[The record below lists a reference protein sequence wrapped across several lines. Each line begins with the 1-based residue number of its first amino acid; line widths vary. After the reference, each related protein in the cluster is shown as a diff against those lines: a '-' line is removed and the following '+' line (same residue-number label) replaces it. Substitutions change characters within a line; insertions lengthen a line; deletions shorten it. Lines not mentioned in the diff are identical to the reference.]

1 MERMKFDEQGKLIG
15 IDNNFINPQLENQ
28 GEIKYEKSNSN
39 LSTSQDLLFLKEDNT
54 VYDTSK
60 DSKFWSFYS
69 QEGPLNPIKY
79 SNGKSQEDIVKEVSK
94 LIEEGKKIIFIH
106 GGCGTGKSSI
116 ALNLA
121 RLFGKSSIVVPVK
134 NLQKQYEND
143 YSNKKYLLNKEGKKM
158 KIAIITGRDN
168 HDSIIEPGTSC
179 SAQFLP
185 DTIAIA
191 EKNRKL
197 LIQYYQDNPLIKNK
211 NAIPMIKLLRRISI
225 APSNPHWS
233 PIYSSDYVLSQLS
246 DAKKKNYRGV
256 SGKEYIFYHR
266 KPGCSYYDQ
275 FQAYINA
282 DILVFNSP
290 KYLIEMAFGR
300 KPESALDIID
310 EADAFL
316 DNLSKQETLDL
327 SNLYSSLNYIYPES
341 RFDEDNLQKIKELI
355 SLEIKNKKSLGIN
368 EDETF
373 PLKSTFTGK
382 ALAILLRSN
391 SLKMEISLSET
402 NYSNEALEIALN
414 FEDTFEETF
423 IAYSKKDEN
432 IQAHL
437 VTTNVAK
444 KFADIC
450 NKTKALILM
459 SGTLH
464 SPEVLKNVFGVK
476 DFAIV
481 EAETKMPGEIELSR
495 LETAFDCSKKYL
507 DIPGNRKKYLLALS
521 ECIKKAKRPTLVHVN
536 AFDDLPTSLEIEE
549 YSLFNLP
556 ERGLFRSMQA
566 EDKLGLEVQK
576 FKKKEID
583 ILFTTR
589 CSRGVDF
596 PGDMCN
602 SIIFTKYPNPNPK
615 DLFWKILNQTHKAYY
630 WSVYNDRANR
640 EFLQRLY
647 RGLRSQDDHVQIL
660 SPDARVLNAT
670 QRLLA
675 G

>member
-1 MERMKFDEQGKLIG
+1 MSRMQFDSQGKLIG
-15 IDNNFINPQLENQ
+15 IDNNFINPQFESQ
-28 GEIKYEKSNSN
+28 VEINYKGRNNK
-39 LSTSQDLLFLKEDNT
+39 LSTSKDLLFLKEDNT
-54 VYDTSK
+54 IYDTSK

-69 QEGPLNPIKY
+69 REGPLGPIKY
-79 SNGKSQEDIVKEVSK
+79 SNGKSQEDIVKEVSR

-121 RLFGKSSIVVPVK
+121 RLIGKSSIVVPIK

-158 KIAIITGRDN
+158 RIAIITGRDN
-168 HDSIIEPGTSC
+168 HDSIIEPGISC
-179 SAQFLP
+179 AAPFLP
-185 DTIAIA
+185 DTIAIM

-197 LIQYYQDNPLIKNK
+197 LIQYYHDNPLIKNK
-211 NAIPMIKLLRRISI
+211 TTPMIKLLRRISI

-233 PIYSSDYVLSQLS
+233 PIYSSDYILNQLS
-246 DAKKKNYRGV
+246 DAKKKKYLGV

-282 DILVFNSP
+282 DILVFNSA
-290 KYLIEMAFGR
+290 KYLIEIALGR
-300 KPESALDIID
+300 KPESSIDIID

-316 DNLSKQETLDL
+316 DALSKQETLDL
-327 SNLYSSLNYIYPES
+327 TNLYSSLNYIYPES
-341 RFDEDNLQKIKELI
+341 QVDQDSLDKIKELL

-368 EDETF
+368 EEDTF
-373 PLKSTFTGK
+373 PLKGTFTGK

-391 SLKMEISLSET
+391 SLKMEISLNET
-402 NYSNEALEIALN
+402 NYSNEALEAALN
-414 FEDTFEETF
+414 FEDTFEDTF

-432 IQAHL
+432 IRAHL

-450 NKTKALILM
+450 SKTKALILM

-464 SPEVLKNVFGVK
+464 SPVVLKNVFGVK

-481 EAETKMPGEIELSR
+481 EAETKMPGEIELFR
-495 LETAFDCSKKYL
+495 LGVEFDCSKKYL
-507 DIPGNRKKYLLALS
+507 NLPGNRKKYLLALS

-556 ERGLFRSMQA
+556 ERSSFRAMQA

-583 ILFTTR
+583 ILFSTR

-615 DLFWKILNQTHKAYY
+615 DIFWKILHQTHKAYY

-647 RGLRSQDDHVQIL
+647 RGLRSRDDHVQIL
-660 SPDARVLNAT
+660 SPDARVLNAAG
-670 QRLLA
+670 RLI
-675 G
+675 